1 MHAHIPLII
10 SEEKQ
15 CPVQAV
21 DLNYGVPQAQKVA
34 KGYSTLR
41 HLKRATI
48 RELLPLG
55 GMLNKAACF

>member
-1 MHAHIPLII
+1 MHIPLII

-15 CPVQAV
+15 CPVQVV
-21 DLNYGVPQAQKVA
+21 DLNYGVPRAQKVA

-48 RELLPLG
+48 LLL
-55 GMLNKAACF
+55 LWVEC